1 MNLQALPYVAH
12 DRNVTR
18 HYLSTTEIAERLG
31 ITRGALS
38 SLTLP
43 KPDVTVGTVRGWS
56 EKTIDTWNAQ
66 RPGSGN
72 RTPRKGSPK
81 KA

>member
-1 MNLQALPYVAH
+1 MKLHALPYVAH
-12 DRNVTR
+12 DVDMTR

-56 EKTIDTWNAQ
+56 EKTIDTWNEQ

-72 RTPRKGSPK
+72 RKPRKTAGKRS
-81 KA
+81 

>member
-1 MNLQALPYVAH
+1 MKLHALPYVAH
-12 DRNVTR
+12 DVDMTR

-56 EKTIDTWNAQ
+56 EKTIDAWNEQ

-72 RTPRKGSPK
+72 RKPRKTAGKRS
-81 KA
+81 

>member
-1 MNLQALPYVAH
+1 MKLHALPYVAH
-12 DRNVTR
+12 DVDMTR

-56 EKTIDTWNAQ
+56 EKTIDKWNEQ

-72 RTPRKGSPK
+72 RKPRKTAGK